1 MLFVKTEFHSF
12 TKGEVKGG
20 HGDEK
25 DEDDEEGF
33 EYPVVKTES
42 FFLSFNFFPRCKRHS
57 SILASVRVESAIAHI
72 VFLELTSLTEDM
84 RAT

>member
-1 MLFVKTEFHSF
+1 MLVVKTEFHSF

-42 FFLSFNFFPRCKRHS
+42 VFLSFNFFPRCKRHS
-57 SILASVRVESAIAHI
+57 SIQGGPRMHGTVLN
-72 VFLELTSLTEDM
+72 
-84 RAT
+84 